1 MIIKGTEIASDIK
14 KKLKIDVQSLDFTP
28 RVVLVSLGLDE
39 VTSTYVHFKER
50 LAEEIG
56 VDLSIFN
63 YEESISTSELIEIIS
78 KLNIDNNVQ
87 GIVVQLPLPIH
98 IDIDEVLST
107 ISPDKDIDALNSETD
122 LKNPVVGAIN
132 EIFERE
138 NISLENKKI
147 VVLGAGRLVGRPVA
161 LWLTS
166 LGLLVDVID
175 KKDKDPKDLLKKA
188 DIIISGAGTPHFIK
202 REMIKDGVILIDAG
216 ASEASGKVVGDADP
230 DCALK
235 CSVFTPVPG
244 GLGPITLVKLF
255 ENLITLIKK
264 SSN

>member
-50 LAEEIG
+50 LADEIG
-56 VDLSIFN
+56 VDLNIFN

-78 KLNIDNNVQ
+78 KLNLDNNVQ
-87 GIVVQLPLPIH
+87 GIVVQLPLPAH

-107 ISPDKDIDALNSETD
+107 ISPEKDIDALNSETD
-122 LKNPVVGAIN
+122 LKNPVVGAID
-132 EIFERE
+132 EIFTRE
-138 NISLENKKI
+138 KINLENKKI
-147 VVLGAGRLVGRPVA
+147 VVLGAGRLVGRPTA

-166 LGLLVDVID
+166 FGLMVDLID
-175 KKDKDPKDLLKKA
+175 KKDKDPKDFLKKA
-188 DIIISGAGTPHFIK
+188 DVIISGAGAPHFIK
-202 REMIKDGVILIDAG
+202 REMIKDGAILIDAG

-230 DCALK
+230 DCADK
-235 CSVFTPVPG
+235 CLVFTPVPG

-264 SSN
+264 S